1 MKVSF
6 SKNFT
11 LTNILVA
18 LTVVLLFPLYQTPVQ
33 SMMQYWEH
41 EYLLILISLLL
52 IFWKRKEVYAVEKK
66 QNYLGLIIM
75 VLSLLFYLAVK
86 RGDIQ
91 GLMYATSI
99 PLIFGMVLYLGGKK
113 LAGLLIFPI
122 FFLIF
127 TVRSGFVDS
136 VLSIRLR
143 IFSTIFSTAIVDVLG
158 IPAQRVGTYVYTP
171 DVQYDIA
178 SPCSGLNSLNSLV
191 PLSFLFAFLTQKK
204 LWRRAVI
211 VIMGVPIALFANTS
225 RIAGIALAARGF
237 GAKFALKAFHDW
249 SGYFT
254 FGFGLLCL
262 FGISQLLGKIPGKEK
277 SQVTSHK
284 SQVEENGQG
293 IKVRSQGSE
302 VRKQKTTYKKHI
314 LLHLGIVIGLLVLTL
329 GGAKYTERAR
339 YFSRRLNFNNIPLEI
354 VGWKGADLEISE
366 KEIKGLPLDT
376 EHFKRAYTKGESK
389 ILLAIVQSKAD
400 RHSIHP
406 PEACFPGQGW
416 SLGMSMPLKIGVG
429 EGKILTASRFEAGF
443 QKYRE
448 LVIYWYQTE
457 YLTTTRFPLISL
469 ITAKDLILYGRNDRW
484 AFIRLSS
491 PLGEKA
497 EETEEGMKDF
507 IRDLWKYVQYED
519 SEHED
524 S

>member
-6 SKNFT
+6 SKFFT
-11 LTNILVA
+11 LTNILA
-18 LTVVLLFPLYQTPVQ
+18 ASIIVLLFPLYHQPVL
-33 SMMQYWEH
+33 SMMKYWEH
-41 EYLLILISLLL
+41 EYLLILISLLF
-52 IFWKRKEVYAVEKK
+52 IFWKRREVYAVEKK

-122 FFLIF
+122 FFLLF

-143 IFSTIFSTAIVDVLG
+143 IFSTILSTAIVDVLG

-178 SPCSGLNSLNSLV
+178 SPCSGLNALNSLV
-191 PLSFLFAFLTQKK
+191 PLSFLFAYLTQKK

-211 VIMGVPIALFANTS
+211 VIMSVPIALFANTS

-262 FGISQLLGKIPGKEK
+262 FGISQLLGKIPEK
-277 SQVTSHK
+277 AKGTKAQRHK
-284 SQVEENGQG
+284 GT
-293 IKVRSQGSE
+293 KA
-302 VRKQKTTYKKHI
+302 QKAKSKRRI
-314 LLHLGIVIGLLVLTL
+314 LPHLGIIIGLLCLTL
-329 GGAKYTERAR
+329 VGAKATERAR
-339 YFSRRLNFNNIPLEI
+339 YFSRRLNLNNIPLEI

-366 KEIKGLPLDT
+366 KEIKGLPPDT
-376 EHFKRAYTKGESK
+376 EHFNRAYTKGESK

-416 SLGMSMPLKIGVG
+416 SLSPSVSLKIDFG
-429 EGKILTASRFEAGF
+429 EGNILTASRFEAGF

-491 PLGEKA
+491 PAGESV
-497 EETEEGMKDF
+497 EETEKRMEDF
-507 IRDLWKYVQYED
+507 IRGLWKYVQYGG
-519 SEHED
+519 
-524 S
+524 